1 MSVFEDPLHKAL
13 YTALNA
19 TDTAKNAVFDI
30 TSGSDCP
37 EMLHAVAERFFESED
52 SELIALNVIED
63 VGLLMRMLHDA
74 AAAETQSGY
83 VADEHC
89 MSGGGYEVTHLSDLG
104 QQFETARASV
114 AALYSALYEVNLHL
128 RAERLSVSL
137 RA

>member
-1 MSVFEDPLHKAL
+1 MSVFDDPLHKAL

-19 TDTAKNAVFDI
+19 TDTARNAVFDV

-37 EMLHAVAERFFESED
+37 EALQPVAERFFEADD
-52 SELIALNVIED
+52 SDLIAVNLIED
-63 VGLLMRMLHDA
+63 VGLLMTMLHDA
-74 AAAETQSGY
+74 AAAETQPGY

-104 QQFETARASV
+104 QQFESAREAV

-128 RAERLSVSL
+128 RADRLSASL